1 MRIQFRST
9 LNRLKLMSWHR
20 KFFESS
26 PIQAKQF
33 VDSIPCEIE
42 ISEDVLRESHFQYI
56 FSTDIENQLKEIAV
70 FEVLPDSLDI
80 LPAKDFPTCG
90 CQYQPANF
98 ISCRNYA
105 FITNSENK

>member
-42 ISEDVLRESHFQYI
+42 I
-56 FSTDIENQLKEIAV
+56 
-70 FEVLPDSLDI
+70 DSLDYYIYSDSAKQLKNIADFEI
-80 LPAKDFPTCG
+80 LPDLPESQPMNLCCFPTCG
-90 CQYQPANF
+90 CEFQ
-98 ISCRNYA
+98 
-105 FITNSENK
+105 SEGFLDKIHF